1 MAEGDGAR
9 PYPRTARECA
19 ERLLGETWTEV
30 FDNGVYGTHA
40 IDDGTEL
47 IERYV
52 DAEVA
57 ERVGACIKDFEMWR
71 VDALEKFKAKPAG
84 SADKR
89 YWAGRNDSYVWVLD
103 GLRAALATAGA
114 PGSQEDDFG
123 AWCAQRREW
132 LGRIVREVWVRWAKE
147 QPEPKPSWLVPWDG
161 LTEPEQEVDR
171 RIGEAVAEN
180 ALWTYHRIEG
190 AKK

>member
-1 MAEGDGAR
+1 MSEGAGDRARQARLPEHNQGAHDR
-9 PYPRTARECA
+9 DKPSDCLRCR
-19 ERLLGETWTEV
+19 
-30 FDNGVYGTHA
+30 
-40 IDDGTEL
+40 

-57 ERVGACIKDFEMWR
+57 ERVGALTES
-71 VDALEKFKAKPAG
+71 LEG
-84 SADKR
+84 
-89 YWAGRNDSYVWVLD
+89 VLD
-103 GLRAALATAGA
+103 ILAGWSIPRTDSEKVRDARAILDRLHTALATAGA

-123 AWCAQRREW
+123 AWCTQRREW

-180 ALWTYHRIEG
+180 ALATYHRIEG
-190 AKK
+190 ARA